1 MRVFQ
6 VYILPLSGLGD
17 AELKPFKYQRHR
29 NPNEPYYTTYTV
41 TNPKT
46 FEDATSGK
54 QITTQSTISSEQ
66 PITIS
71 SEETKSISQ
80 SEETKST

>member
-6 VYILPLSGLGD
+6 VHILPLSGLGD
-17 AELKPFKYQRHR
+17 GELKPFKYQRQR
-29 NPNEPYYTTYTV
+29 DPNEPYYTTYTV

-71 SEETKSISQ
+71 EETKNTSQ
-80 SEETKST
+80 SEETKSM